1 MEIRVLKIAH
11 VSPSSNQVSE
21 TFIEKHRTL
30 FKGEVVSYYGAIY
43 PNANN
48 IEGSFTKNKILSFLL
63 KIKNY
68 VSFSDSSYQQALL
81 ERSFKKQGIQLCFAE
96 YGTCGI
102 KVMQVCQTLKI
113 PLVVNFHGYDAHEV
127 KVVETNLES
136 YKQLFSI
143 ATVIVSVSQHMTNS
157 LIQLECPPEKIRHL
171 PCFPDY
177 KFEKL
182 APNYQSNKVLAVG
195 RFVDKKSPHLT
206 LLAFSIAQK
215 QCPTLELNFVGDG
228 PLFGA
233 CTDLVNALGIKNV
246 NLPGAIPHHDVVR
259 LFSDSLMFIQH
270 SVRALNGD
278 SEGTPV
284 AVMEASLSGL
294 PLVSTNHAGIPD
306 VVVEGKTGFLV
317 EERDVEAMAQAI
329 IKLYEDR
336 ELCEKMGYAAKIH
349 MSENYNQTIYRDKL
363 NLILLEAVDMFH
375 VKK

>member
-1 MEIRVLKIAH
+1 MKIAH
-11 VSPSSNQVSE
+11 VSPSNSVVSE

-30 FKGEVVSYYGAIY
+30 FKGNVLSYYGALY

-48 IEGSFTKNKILSFLL
+48 IEGEFTQNKIKTFLL
-63 KIKNY
+63 KLKNY
-68 VSFSDSSYQQALL
+68 VSPRVCSHQQELL
-81 ERSFKKQGIQLCFAE
+81 EHSFKKQGIDLCFVE

-127 KVVETNLES
+127 KVVESNLES

-143 ATVIVSVSQHMTNS
+143 ATIIVSVSQHMTNA
-157 LIQLECPPEKIRHL
+157 LIELGAPAEKVRNL
-171 PCFPDY
+171 PCFPDS
-177 KFEKL
+177 KFEKVK
-182 APNYQSNKVLAVG
+182 PNYQSNKILAVG

-206 LLAFSIAQK
+206 LLAYSIAQK

-233 CTDLVNALGIKNV
+233 CADLVNVLGIKNV
-246 NLPGAIPHHDVVR
+246 NLLGAIPHHDVIR

-284 AVMEASLSGL
+284 AIMEANLSGL
-294 PLVSTNHAGIPD
+294 AVVSTNHAGIPD
-306 VVVEGKTGFLV
+306 VVVEGRTGFLV
-317 EERDVEAMAQAI
+317 EERDVDAMAQAI

-336 ELCEKMGYAAKIH
+336 KLCEKMGHASKKH
-349 MSENYNQTIYRDKL
+349 MSEHYNQTIYEDKL
-363 NLILLEAVDMFH
+363 NGILQEALDMFDM
-375 VKK
+375 KN